1 VKCKDEF
8 RSADR
13 LLRKQ
18 MADKSIKARIEHTS
32 LSPGRLFLRRLGR
45 NRAAVASA
53 AILAILYLSA
63 LLAGFIAPYAMD
75 RQNRQASFHQPIG
88 IRWSDECGWSWR
100 PFVYDYRSG
109 KGITGYEKAAGKRY
123 YVRFFVRGDKYKL
136 LGLIPSDRHLFG
148 IDAPGKLYLLGTDRF
163 GRDIFSRL
171 LYGAQISLSIGL
183 VGIIITFFIGLTVGG
198 ISGYYGGAVDNLIMR
213 FSELV
218 MAFPSFYLILAIMA
232 VLPTGMA
239 SSLRYLLMICV
250 LSFIGWAGM
259 ARVIRGMVLSI
270 RERDYVTAARSQGV
284 SDWRIITRHLLPNT
298 VSYVIV
304 AITLSLP
311 GYILGEVA
319 LSFLGMGIQEP
330 MASWGNM
337 LQAAQ
342 NIRVLTSYPWMLAPG
357 AMIFIT
363 VLSFNLLGDGL
374 RDALDPR

>member
-1 VKCKDEF
+1 M
-8 RSADR
+8 
-13 LLRKQ
+13 LRKQ
-18 MADKSIKARIEHTS
+18 MADKSIKATAERTG
-32 LSPGRLFLRRLGR
+32 LSPGRLFLRRFSR
-45 NRAAVASA
+45 NRAAVTSA
-53 AILAILYLSA
+53 VILAVLYLSA

-75 RQNRQASFHQPIG
+75 RQNRQAPFHQPIG
-88 IRWSDECGWSWR
+88 IRWSDESGWSRR
-100 PFVYDYRSG
+100 PFVHEYHSG

-123 YVRFFVRGDKYKL
+123 YVRLFVRGDRYKL

-148 IDAPGKLYLLGTDRF
+148 VDAPGKVYLLGTDRF
-163 GRDIFSRL
+163 GRDIFSRV

-183 VGIIITFFIGLTVGG
+183 VGIVITFFIGLTVGG
-198 ISGYYGGAVDNLIMR
+198 ISGYYGGTVDNLIMR